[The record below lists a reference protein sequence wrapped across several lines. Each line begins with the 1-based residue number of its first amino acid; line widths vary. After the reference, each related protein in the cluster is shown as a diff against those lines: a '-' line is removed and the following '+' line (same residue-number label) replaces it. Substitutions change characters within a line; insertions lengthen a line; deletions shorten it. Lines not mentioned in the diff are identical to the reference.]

1 MDDGRNHRSSTTTP
15 RRTHRPVRKLS
26 ERQHAALAAQ
36 KAAEEATREASAAWS
51 EATQAGWTST
61 ELRKLG
67 LAQPTNRRG
76 GRPKGSRTTKKVQ
89 QTAAEDQDAS
99 DQ

>member
-1 MDDGRNHRSSTTTP
+1 MTDITDRAQELLAGRINAI
-15 RRTHRPVRKLS
+15 RKLS
-26 ERQHAALAAQ
+26 ECQRSASHV
-36 KAAEEATREASAAWS
+36 REAADTADRETAAAWS
-51 EATQAGWTST
+51 AAIQAGWTST

-89 QTAAEDQDAS
+89 QTAAEDQDVS
-99 DQ
+99 NQ